1 MPRRK
6 KIFGKNEVH
15 AEILNRTQKKILPR
29 MAKALSEMD
38 LYLAGGTGL
47 ALQTGHRPSIDF
59 DFFAPQIVDPE
70 QLYRVLKSVQL
81 DFMILSESF
90 ETVYLDIDSVQ
101 VRFIGYDYPMLQ
113 PPLVWNDYHLR
124 LAGIDDIA
132 CMKLSAVTNRGV
144 RKDFIDL
151 HYIIRNFGSLEHYLD
166 LFVQKFQQQDIGHV
180 VRSLVFFEDADL
192 EPDVKMNVELD
203 WQDVKR
209 DFESWFKKM

>member
-1 MPRRK
+1 
-6 KIFGKNEVH
+6 EVH
-15 AEILNRTQKKILPR
+15 TEILNRTQKKILPCL
-29 MAKALSEMD
+29 AKALSGTD
-38 LYLAGGTGL
+38 LYLAGGTAL

-59 DFFAPQIVDPE
+59 YFFAKRIGDPE
-70 QLYRVLKSVQL
+70 QLYRVLKSVHL

-113 PPLVWNDYHLR
+113 SPLVWNDYHLY

-151 HYIIRNFGSLEHYLD
+151 YYIVRNFGSLEHYID
-166 LFVQKFQQQDIGHV
+166 LFIKKFQQQDIGHV

-209 DFESWFKKM
+209 AFESWVKKISK